1 MLLNSYRF
9 GSGGS
14 PEPPDPDDDATVFI
28 NRFAVEPDLD
38 RKIAITNLFTAL
50 KDAGIYQKLDSLYV
64 VKYAQDVQSALLDW
78 KRPTKFATLMDTATI
93 DLDNGFDLPNTGNP
107 FVKSDYT
114 PSIDAVHYTSNSAG
128 VGIYISVLGETGDWL
143 FGSQDSNY
151 NQTGT
156 TAKLTNSGGN
166 FSFNNVYINGY
177 IGVYTSSTLSSI
189 DGVGIFQSNRYAGD
203 SSEMFFN
210 GVSIGTNSTNK
221 ADRAL
226 STQEFYINS
235 FNNDGSPAAAR
246 TKEAAIWFGAPLDS
260 SEQLILKEALE
271 DYFIALTPPIPHD
284 PDYELLLSRM
294 AVQPDPELATRIE
307 TLIVDLKN
315 EGIWDKLDSLYIPK
329 GLHTSQAGCLDWK
342 RSDKSA
348 LLQDGANWSRGAGFE
363 GNGTSAYVDT
373 QFNPATDGILF
384 TLNDF
389 GVGVVLSEP
398 NPAAGQHSLTGTNAS
413 GNNSNLYMVVSSNYQ
428 ITGYPASTT
437 IFSTA
442 SALATASS
450 QIHLNRTSSTNVEVF
465 INGVSAYNTGGNTVI
480 SLPSYNFYIL
490 SVNNG
495 GVVYTPGLLKVGM
508 WYAGASLIAD
518 ELVALKSI
526 LETFWL
532 PDSNID
538 VSSYNYDVP
547 NLLSTDT
554 LVINPIEV
562 FTFSTPAF
570 TQITYV

>member
-28 NRFAVEPDLD
+28 NRFAVEPDVD
-38 RKIAITNLFTAL
+38 RKIAIHALLTAL

-64 VKYAQDVQSALLDW
+64 VKCAQDIQSALLDW

-93 DLDNGFDLPNTGNP
+93 DLDNGFYLPNTGNP

-114 PSIDAVHYTSNSAG
+114 PSVDAVHYTSNSAG

-235 FNNDGSPAAAR
+235 FNNDGSPAAGR

-260 SEQLILKEALE
+260 SEQLILREALE

-329 GLHTSQAGCLDWK
+329 GLHTSQAGCLDWR

-348 LLQDGANWSRGAGFE
+348 TLQNGAVWSRGAGFE
-363 GNGTSAYVDT
+363 GDGVSAYVDT
-373 QFNPATDGILF
+373 LFTPSVDGVNF
-384 TLNDF
+384 TLNNF
-389 GVGVVLSEP
+389 GAGCYISEI
-398 NPAAGQHSLTGTNAS
+398 ND
-413 GNNSNLYMVVSSNYQ
+413 VSV
-428 ITGYPASTT
+428 
-437 IFSTA
+437 
-442 SALATASS
+442 
-450 QIHLNRTSSTNVEVF
+450 STNYLFGARQSINKYFSMSVNTSEKINVEPCG
-465 INGVSAYNTGGNTVI
+465 GVKLSSPT
-480 SLPSYNFYIL
+480 LPSYNGHHCLNRTTSNDVEVFRNTISL
-490 SVNNG
+490 VSSSSNAVVGLPAFSV
-495 GVVYTPGLLKVGM
+495 YLLASNVGSLDSPSKVKIGY
-508 WYAGASLIAD
+508 WYAGAPLTTIEQTAFNQLLD
-518 ELVALKSI
+518 A
-526 LETFWL
+526 FWL
-532 PDSNID
+532 PDFA
-538 VSSYNYDVP
+538 
-547 NLLSTDT
+547 TDT
-554 LVINPIEV
+554 LTFNYSTTLLEIGKVVINPIEQISYPV
-562 FTFSTPAF
+562 PTF
-570 TQITYV
+570 TQINYI